1 MEEREYAQ
9 GELSFSTAIKDFYN
23 NNIFMY
29 YLCPLKWINKN
40 GVKVIGMKWDMSRV
54 YDVTHMTTIFGFQS
68 KCLCS
73 ICH

>member
-29 YLCPLKWINKN
+29 YLCPLKRINKN
-40 GVKVIGMKWDMSRV
+40 GVKVIGMK
-54 YDVTHMTTIFGFQS
+54 
-68 KCLCS
+68 
-73 ICH
+73 